1 MLAIDTTKV
10 NHLAICRVGGTVFIS
25 CNGVTV
31 SKQFDFGNI
40 TSTSD
45 IGVAR
50 GGSYGYIGTVD
61 AVRIKRGVVLYT
73 GTSYKVTLTLK

>member
-1 MLAIDTTKV
+1 M
-10 NHLAICRVGGTVFIS
+10 TVPM
-25 CNGVTV
+25 
-31 SKQFDFGNI
+31 QFDFGNI

-61 AVRIKRGVVLYT
+61 AVRIKRGVALYT
-73 GTSYKVTLTLK
+73 GTSYKVPLTLK

>member
-1 MLAIDTTKV
+1 MG
-10 NHLAICRVGGTVFIS
+10 HYIS
-25 CNGVTV
+25 YNGVTV
-31 SKQFDFGNI
+31 PMQFDFGNI

-61 AVRIKRGVVLYT
+61 AVRIKRGVAFSQMQ
-73 GTSYKVTLTLK
+73 TSAPKACVSST